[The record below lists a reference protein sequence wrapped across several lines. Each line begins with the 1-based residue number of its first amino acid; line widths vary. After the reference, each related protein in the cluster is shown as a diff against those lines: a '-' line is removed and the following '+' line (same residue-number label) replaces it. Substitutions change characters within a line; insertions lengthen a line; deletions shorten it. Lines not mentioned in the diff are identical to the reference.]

1 MRKINKSPEGHTGQF
16 ESAPGTKNKMQT
28 MNRSIMI
35 QKLLRRFGENGI
47 AHSVWMHTQRT
58 FSLEECTDAEICEIF
73 SLFFPTEM
81 RDPLEVLQKEQ
92 RLKHLRSIVLKDAQ
106 YLGLYDPQDWSR
118 FNSFMKNHSP
128 LKKQLNKYT
137 EDEFE
142 PLIKQFKSMK
152 TKYDKEA
159 KITGSSAWYHKNRFP
174 KPSKN

>member
-1 MRKINKSPEGHTGQF
+1 MDIQAMK
-16 ESAPGTKNKMQT
+16 
-28 MNRSIMI
+28 
-35 QKLLRRFGENGI
+35 QKLLSRFGEDAL
-47 AHSVWMHTQRT
+47 AHSIWLQTQRT
-58 FSLEECTDAEICEIF
+58 FSLDECTNEEITALF
-73 SLFFPTEM
+73 FMFFPTEM